1 MPSTQTHAFQSL
13 ARQLAAGQLRT
24 EPAELLTYE
33 IDAGLDRARPDGVVY
48 PRSTADVERIAGW
61 SAAHG
66 VPLVARGAGT
76 GLSGGAIAEHGG
88 LVVQFSQ
95 MSRVLAFDEAGRSVV
110 VQPGA
115 INLELDA
122 LVRAKGLYFPPD
134 PSSQRAST
142 LGGNIAENSG
152 GPHCFKYGVTT
163 NYVTGL
169 EIVLAGGQRLRLGG
183 RALDYPEYDLVGL
196 LTGSE
201 GTLAIVT
208 EASLRLVRN
217 PPAVKTLMVAF
228 ESVES
233 AGEAVSA
240 LISRGLVPATL
251 EMMDQKIMRIIEDF
265 VPAGLPTSAGAALIV
280 EVDGYP
286 DGVAPQID
294 EIAMILGEH
303 EARDLRIAQTAA
315 QRDAIWW
322 GRKSAA
328 GAMSRLA
335 PAYYLVD
342 VSVPRSKL
350 APALAQINQI
360 CEDLELRVGY
370 VFHAGDGNL
379 HPLILIEEPSNRE
392 LVARVLQ
399 AGRQIAELSVAYD
412 GSITG
417 EHGVGIEKREYMPLM
432 YSPAELDAMRDVK
445 QVFDPAGL
453 LNPGKILPPGADDR
467 RPANDERQTTVYGRD
482 ISRPNRPPT
491 GDTSGAITPSPLHPF
506 TPTTAHEA
514 AEAIHELT
522 QAGRSIRIRG
532 GGTKSHGLRDADV
545 LLSTSGLRG
554 IHSFARE
561 DLYVTVGAGT
571 PFAELQAELAGAR
584 MWAPLASPW
593 PNATI
598 GGLIST
604 NWNAPLRMR
613 YGAARDTLMA
623 ATVALGDGRV
633 IRAGRPVVK
642 NVAGYDMPKAFVGA
656 HGTLGLLADVTLRL
670 IPLPRARA
678 SLVVPVEDLARG
690 LEWGAR
696 LRRVCL
702 NASALL
708 LASSTPAL
716 PEIAAPFALIYSV
729 EGLPEDV
736 AAELAEA
743 RAVLADAGDIQ
754 EVDAPSGSD
763 WWASWLS
770 SDDALTIRAGAPA
783 GELPALLRETAAGG
797 EHPSLLADLA
807 NGMLYVRG
815 VNDIPALQAAARA
828 RGGYATIQPTP
839 GAAGYAFDRW
849 GYQPEGIELMRG
861 LRQRWGAGGL
871 LNPGAFLV

>member
-1 MPSTQTHAFQSL
+1 MHNSRKQAFGSL

-48 PRSTADVERIAGW
+48 PRSAADVEQIARW
-61 SAAHG
+61 STVHG

-76 GLSGGAIAEHGG
+76 GLSGGAIAEQGG

-95 MSRVLAFDEAGRSVV
+95 MSRVLAFDEYGRSVV

-115 INLELDA
+115 VNLDLDA

-196 LTGSE
+196 VTGSE

-217 PPAVKTLMVAF
+217 PPAIKTLMVAF
-228 ESVES
+228 ESVET

-240 LISRGLVPATL
+240 LIARGLIPATL

-294 EIAMILGEH
+294 EIAAILGEH

-360 CEDLELRVGY
+360 CDNLELRVGY

-392 LVARVLQ
+392 LVARVLD

-432 YSPAELDAMRDVK
+432 YSAAELDAMRDVK
-445 QVFDPAGL
+445 AVFDPQGL
-453 LNPGKILPPGADDR
+453 LNPGKILPT
-467 RPANDERQTTVYGRD
+467 NDERRTTTG
-482 ISRPNRPPT
+482 IS
-491 GDTSGAITPSPLHPF
+491 HPF
-506 TPTTAHEA
+506 TPSSSHAFTPATAHEA
-514 AEAIHELT
+514 AEAIHALT
-522 QAGRSIRIRG
+522 KAGTSIRIRG
-532 GGTKSHGLRDADV
+532 GGTKSHGLPNADA

-554 IHSFARE
+554 IRSFAR
-561 DLYVTVGAGT
+561 DDMYVTVGAGT
-571 PFAELQAELAGAR
+571 PFAELQAELAEAH
-584 MWAPLASPW
+584 MWVPLASPW
-593 PNATI
+593 PEATI
-598 GGLIST
+598 GGIVSA

-613 YGAARDTLMA
+613 YGAARDLLLAT
-623 ATVALGDGRV
+623 TVALGDGRV

-642 NVAGYDMPKAFVGA
+642 NVAGYDMPKIFVGA
-656 HGTLGLLADVTLRL
+656 HGTLGLLADLTLRL
-670 IPLPRARA
+670 VPLPRLRA
-678 SLVVPVEDLARG
+678 SLVVPVTELARG
-690 LEWGAR
+690 LQWGAQ
-696 LRRVCL
+696 LRRICL

-708 LASSTPAL
+708 LVSSTPAL
-716 PEIAAPFALIYSV
+716 PEITAPFALIYSV
-729 EGLPEDV
+729 EGSPEDV

-743 RAVLADAGDIQ
+743 RAALADAEDIRQ
-754 EVDAPSGSD
+754 VETPSGSD
-763 WWASWLS
+763 RWAGWLAGNQ
-770 SDDALTIRAGAPA
+770 ALTVRVGAPA
-783 GELPALLRETAAGG
+783 GELPALLHAAAQAGN
-797 EHPSLLADLA
+797 HLALLADLA
-807 NGMLYVRG
+807 NGLLYLRG
-815 VNDIPALQAAARA
+815 MDDIAALQKAAQA
-828 RGGYATIQPTP
+828 RGGYATVLPTA
-839 GAAGYAFDRW
+839 GAADYASDRW
-849 GYQPEGIELMRG
+849 GRQPEGIELMRG
-861 LRQRWGAGGL
+861 LRERWGAGGL
-871 LNPGAFLV
+871 LNAGAFLV